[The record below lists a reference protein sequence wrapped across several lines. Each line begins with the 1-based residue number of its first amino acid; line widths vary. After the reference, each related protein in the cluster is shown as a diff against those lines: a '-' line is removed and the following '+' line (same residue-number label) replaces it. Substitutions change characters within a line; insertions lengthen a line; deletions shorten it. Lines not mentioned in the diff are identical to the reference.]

1 MGLVSEFKEFAMKG
15 NMVDLAVG
23 VIIGAAFGK
32 VITSL
37 VNDLLM
43 PPLGMITGGVDFSDK
58 KVVLKSAVIDAA
70 GKVVTP
76 ENAIMY
82 GKFINNIIDFLIV
95 AFAIFMVI
103 KLINRMKRTTPPPP
117 APPAPPTKEE
127 ALLTDIRDILKS
139 KPAV

>member
-1 MGLVSEFKEFAMKG
+1 MGLVSEFKEFAVKG

-23 VIIGAAFGK
+23 VIIGVAFGK

-37 VNDLLM
+37 VNDVLM

-58 KVVLKSAVIDAA
+58 KVVLKSAVMDAA

-76 ENAIMY
+76 ENAVMY

-103 KLINRMKRTTPPPP
+103 KLINRMKRAPAPAAVIPPPP
-117 APPAPPTKEE
+117 TREE
-127 ALLTDIRDILKS
+127 MLLADIRDILRS